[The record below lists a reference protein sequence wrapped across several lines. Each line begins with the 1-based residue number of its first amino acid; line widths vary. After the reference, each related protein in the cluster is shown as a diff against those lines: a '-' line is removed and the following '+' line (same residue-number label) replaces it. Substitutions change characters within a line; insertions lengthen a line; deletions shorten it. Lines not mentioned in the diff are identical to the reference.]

1 MAINS
6 LEWTEE
12 PLRALNEI
20 KRVLKKDGYACIAI
34 LCNRQQSHERI
45 VILACTE
52 KTLFV
57 IR

>member
-34 LCNRQQSHERI
+34 LYDSKATRE
-45 VILACTE
+45 
-52 KTLFV
+52 
-57 IR
+57 

>member
-34 LCNRQQSHERI
+34 LDRQQSHERT
-45 VILACTE
+45 VILACME